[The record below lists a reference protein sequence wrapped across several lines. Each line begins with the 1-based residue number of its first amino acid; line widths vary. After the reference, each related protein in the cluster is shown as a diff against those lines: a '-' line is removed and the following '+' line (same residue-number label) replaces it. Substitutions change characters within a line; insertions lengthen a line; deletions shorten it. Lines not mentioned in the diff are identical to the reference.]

1 MTEITDLGALQSA
14 VQKVDRAVRENARAL
29 ADDLAAKAAAKKERT
44 FIDTLEEKVM
54 TQTAV
59 AAAASGTPEQAR
71 DVLAKARS
79 KAMRAAA
86 DGADTGALDAMVYQ
100 MQHLA
105 KIAEE
110 NRERERRGGSD
121 RSAWAIPRVSV
132 IGQP

>member
-29 ADDLAAKAAAKKERT
+29 ADDIAAAAAAKKQRT

-110 NRERERRGGSD
+110 NRERERRGGED
-121 RSAWAIPRVSV
+121 RSAWAIPPLQIS
-132 IGQP
+132 